1 MKGYER
7 ATKEEIY
14 DRLRIEPRPLP
25 HSRAS
30 GGTKLLRGTGGTTTA
45 EEPD

>member
-14 DRLRIEPRPLP
+14 DRLRIEANC
-25 HSRAS
+25 HAQNESSICA
-30 GGTKLLRGTGGTTTA
+30 TYVI
-45 EEPD
+45 

>member
-14 DRLRIEPRPLP
+14 DRLRIEANCHAQIERII
-25 HSRAS
+25 H
-30 GGTKLLRGTGGTTTA
+30 LRHLCNLNLRENA
-45 EEPD
+45 L